1 MFLDWK
7 PILTPIGFVEDSEVN
22 RVFLLKHL
30 ELFFQA
36 VYATYIHLDRTF
48 EQEFLSAVKNLNSK
62 L

>member
-1 MFLDWK
+1 M
-7 PILTPIGFVEDSEVN
+7 
-22 RVFLLKHL
+22 FLLKHL